1 MFIGTPQKGVTL
13 VEVLVAVVVLSIG
26 LLGLAQL
33 QMTTLRQTQSALLR
47 SHATLLGYDLTDRMR
62 ANTAG
67 VIAGYYNQSLV
78 GDHQGDHDCS
88 VVDAS
93 GTETNANPADCSPQE
108 LAENDL
114 LEWAKTVARE
124 LPSGQGIVCLDSTP
138 KDDPPATP
146 GAPKCDNLGTVYVVK
161 VWWTDGYDAQSGQPV
176 TQLFVTPFVP

>member
-1 MFIGTPQKGVTL
+1 MFVNAGQRGVTL

-47 SHATLLGYDLTDRMR
+47 SHATLLGYDITDRMR
-62 ANTAG
+62 ANAAG
-67 VIAGYYNQSLV
+67 VLAEHYNQSSV
-78 GDHQGDHDCS
+78 SDKQGDHDCS

-93 GTETNANPADCSPQE
+93 GTATNATPASCTPQE

-114 LEWAKTVARE
+114 LEWANTLARE

-146 GAPKCDNLGTVYVVK
+146 GAPQCDNLGTIYVVK
-161 VWWTDGYDAQSGQPV
+161 VWWNDGYDSSGQPV
-176 TQLFVTPFVP
+176 KRLFVTPFVP